1 MLTRIFVV
9 FALLCGGVF
18 AEKIE
23 VLAAASLK
31 FVLEDIKKEF
41 LQTHTHDTIEISYIS
56 SGKAYAQIQN
66 GSLAELFIAAD
77 TQYPQKLYQDKLA
90 ADTPKNYVRG
100 KLVIFS
106 ANKNFNANTIEI
118 LKNPSIQHIA
128 IPNAKLAPYGVAAE
142 EYIKSAKLE
151 QILAPKLVLGESI
164 GQATTYVLEGSAE
177 IGFSALSMVIK
188 EAQKE
193 GSPITYSIIDEKL
206 YAPIVQSLVITK
218 AGKDSQLAKEFAQY
232 LLGKKAQAI
241 FASYGYDA
249 P

>member
-1 MLTRIFVV
+1 MLTRIFVI

-31 FVLEDIKKEF
+31 CVLEDIKKEF

-90 ADTPKNYVRG
+90 ADTPKNYVLG

-206 YAPIVQSLVITK
+206 YTPIVQSLVITK

-232 LLGKKAQAI
+232 LLGEKAQAI